1 VLVGFY
7 LKISVVIN
15 VKQKYELL
23 MIYDTIEWNEYLKP
37 HKKKSSKVLTHN

>member
-1 VLVGFY
+1 MLVGFY

-23 MIYDTIEWNEYLKP
+23 MIYDAIEWNKYLKP
-37 HKKKSSKVLTHN
+37 RKKNSSKVLTDN

>member
-23 MIYDTIEWNEYLKP
+23 MIYDAIEWNKYLKP
-37 HKKKSSKVLTHN
+37 RKKTSSKVLTDN

>member
-23 MIYDTIEWNEYLKP
+23 MIYDAIEWNKYLKP
-37 HKKKSSKVLTHN
+37 RKKNSSKVLTDN

>member
-1 VLVGFY
+1 MLVGFY

-15 VKQKYELL
+15 VKQKYELP

-37 HKKKSSKVLTHN
+37 HKKKSSKVITDN